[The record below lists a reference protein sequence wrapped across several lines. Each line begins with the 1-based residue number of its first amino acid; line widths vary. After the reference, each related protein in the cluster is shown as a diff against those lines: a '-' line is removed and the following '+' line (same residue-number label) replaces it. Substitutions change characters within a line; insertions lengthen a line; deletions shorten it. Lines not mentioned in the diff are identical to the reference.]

1 MTHHDHFRYSDFWV
15 HHSYIYLTIKK
26 SGPLKGPQLVSAKKL
41 MSRNRRSGGFFL
53 GGLGFGRINKGDHS
67 LGTAVANAVGGH
79 LDDAGVTAGAL
90 GGLVSRGAFQKATEH
105 IALEPFLLNGLV
117 RLVGGQHGLGGGP
130 KPGND
135 QSAGGDSVTAFLG
148 TGQGDQ
154 PLQGAGARH
163 LRHHADVRHD
173 PRERGTRRVQARE
186 VREPEDHREHPRLVS
201 VALHP

>member
-79 LDDAGVTAGAL
+79 LDDAGVTAVAAGVA
-90 GGLVSRGAFQKATEH
+90 S
-105 IALEPFLLNGLV
+105 
-117 RLVGGQHGLGGGP
+117 GQHVEQLH
-130 KPGND
+130 
-135 QSAGGDSVTAFLG
+135 QLCIV
-148 TGQGDQ
+148 
-154 PLQGAGARH
+154 
-163 LRHHADVRHD
+163 
-173 PRERGTRRVQARE
+173 EQARMGE
-186 VREPEDHREHPRLVS
+186 AALACFNNHFEIGRVVGNLEQALKDAANATTPAAHTLLTSSPVPR
-201 VALHP
+201 